1 MRGEGVVYTKIEKDE
16 GRTAKMAKVVFNCQ
30 KELKKLNQIVIAL
43 PEDKR
48 KITEGLVADAAF
60 MAEQL
65 EKLRETI
72 SKNGWSEEYKN
83 GENQFGKKSS
93 VEADAYIK
101 LQKSY
106 ASVIKQLTDL
116 LPNQTETAAGTEIMA
131 FLNSND

>member
-1 MRGEGVVYTKIEKDE
+1 
-16 GRTAKMAKVVFNCQ
+16 MAKVVFDSK
-30 KELKKLNQIVIAL
+30 KELKKLGLIAAAL

-65 EKLRETI
+65 EILRKHITEH
-72 SKNGWSEEYKN
+72 GWSEEYKN

-93 VEADAYIK
+93 VEADAYVK

-116 LPNQTETAAGTEIMA
+116 LPDNTETAAGTEIMA

>member
-1 MRGEGVVYTKIEKDE
+1 
-16 GRTAKMAKVVFNCQ
+16 MAKISKVQFDSK
-30 KELKKLNQIVIAL
+30 KELKKLAIIAAAL
-43 PEDKR
+43 PEDKK

-65 EKLRETI
+65 EILRAHITE
-72 SKNGWSEEYKN
+72 NGWSEEYKN
-83 GENQFGKKSS
+83 GENQYGKKSS

-116 LPNQTETAAGTEIMA
+116 LPDQAETTAGTEIMA

>member
-1 MRGEGVVYTKIEKDE
+1 MSKQ
-16 GRTAKMAKVVFNCQ
+16 VFNSA
-30 KELKKLNQIVIAL
+30 KELKKLTAIAAAL
-43 PEDKR
+43 PDDKK
-48 KITEGLVADAAF
+48 KITEGLVSDAAF

-65 EKLRETI
+65 EILRGHIAE
-72 SKNGWSEEYKN
+72 KGWSEEYKN

-116 LPNQTETAAGTEIMA
+116 LPSKDETAAGTEIMA
-131 FLNSND
+131 FLNAND

>member
-1 MRGEGVVYTKIEKDE
+1 MAQE
-16 GRTAKMAKVVFNCQ
+16 RTRMAKISKVQFDSK
-30 KELKKLNQIVIAL
+30 KELKKLAIIAAAL
-43 PEDKR
+43 PEDKK

-65 EKLRETI
+65 EILRAHITE
-72 SKNGWSEEYKN
+72 NGWSEEYKN
-83 GENQFGKKSS
+83 GENQYGKKSS

-116 LPNQTETAAGTEIMA
+116 LPDQAETTAGTEIMA

>member
-1 MRGEGVVYTKIEKDE
+1 
-16 GRTAKMAKVVFNCQ
+16 MAKVLFDSK
-30 KELKKLNQIVIAL
+30 KELKKLGLIVTAL
-43 PEDKR
+43 PEDKK

-65 EKLRETI
+65 EKLRVHITA
-72 SKNGWSEEYKN
+72 NGWSEEYKN

-131 FLNSND
+131 FLNSSD

>member
-1 MRGEGVVYTKIEKDE
+1 MPKVMFN
-16 GRTAKMAKVVFNCQ
+16 AK
-30 KELKKLNQIVIAL
+30 KELKKLALVVAAL
-43 PEDKR
+43 PDDKR
-48 KITEGLVADAAF
+48 KITEGLVSDAAF

-65 EKLRETI
+65 EKLREHITEH
-72 SKNGWSEEYKN
+72 GWSEEYKN

-106 ASVIKQLTDL
+106 ASVIRQLTDL
-116 LPNQTETAAGTEIMA
+116 LPAQSETAAGTEIMA

>member
-1 MRGEGVVYTKIEKDE
+1 
-16 GRTAKMAKVVFNCQ
+16 MAKALFDSK
-30 KELKKLNQIVIAL
+30 KELKKLGMIAAAL
-43 PEDKR
+43 PEDKQ

-65 EKLRETI
+65 EKLREHITEH
-72 SKNGWSEEYKN
+72 GWSEEYKN

-93 VEADAYIK
+93 VEAEAYVK

-116 LPNQTETAAGTEIMA
+116 LPDKAETAAGTDIMA
-131 FLNSND
+131 FINTND